1 VEEIIS
7 AENLSIDPD
16 KRAELIT
23 IIYEDAMREGTGEEE
38 IVPRALRLLKLAT

>member
-1 VEEIIS
+1 VGEIIS
-7 AENLSIDPD
+7 AENLAIDPD

-23 IIYEDAMREGTGEEE
+23 IIYEDSMREGIGESE